1 MSDWNVHQKN
11 ILYNPTN
18 FMCAGFVDCWN
29 IRFEDNETLPSK
41 ALAFM
46 LVGRKNQKKYP
57 MIKLDTSEI

>member
-1 MSDWNVHQKN
+1 M
-11 ILYNPTN
+11 Y
-18 FMCAGFVDCWN
+18 AGFVDCWN

-46 LVGRKNQKKYP
+46 LVGCKNQKKYP